1 MGRVALMSVV
11 CAETALQNA
20 GLLGHEILSSG
31 EAGVAFGSSA
41 GSVDAV
47 GEFASMLLHQ
57 SMSKINA
64 TTYIRM
70 MAHQCGEHD
79 RIFWPKR
86 INFTYLKRVYLWF
99 HGNGQA
105 YEAIK
110 YGKQQVMIAG
120 GAEEL
125 SAAGAAVL
133 MYCSR
138 PVE

>member
-1 MGRVALMSVV
+1 MP
-11 CAETALQNA
+11 ETALQNA

-31 EAGVAFGSSA
+31 EAGVAFRSSA

-70 MAHQCGEHD
+70 MAHTSAVNMTVYFGL
-79 RIFWPKR
+79 KR

-99 HGNGQA
+99 HGNWA
-105 YEAIK
+105 S
-110 YGKQQVMIAG
+110 V
-120 GAEEL
+120 
-125 SAAGAAVL
+125 
-133 MYCSR
+133 
-138 PVE
+138 